1 VQHHLLLLVDTQAL
15 IHSLAAALDSTPAG
29 QQAEGA
35 VAGAAASIAA
45 SLTYFEE
52 HGAAHGP
59 PLPSTL
65 ASSGAVVLQS

>member
-1 VQHHLLLLVDTQAL
+1 MFTQAL

-52 HGAAHGP
+52 HGAAHG
-59 PLPSTL
+59 
-65 ASSGAVVLQS
+65 AYHVHGAVVLQL